1 MIRKPALQDII
12 IIALLCAV
20 VGLTAYTLQ
29 QEQRILA
36 QLETSHAKSS
46 HHNHRDGTLRTP
58 PIVNGTPPEKAT
70 EPIETAERV
79 NPHADD
85 IKRIESDAGVFLSR
99 VAKLILHDEGNRSR
113 PYLDSGG
120 TVTIGVGRSLQ
131 TNGISVAELHA
142 IVDEIDYSV
151 LLQNTDVQNGRVR
164 IGSLALA
171 NKIFVKPLT
180 QHDIQ
185 LLLTDDLKNVAHEA
199 EGVFGETWQKLD
211 MARKEVVV
219 DILFNLG
226 LPHFKQFENFIGAVK
241 QGNWDTAASEL
252 LLSNAA
258 RKNIVRYHR
267 NAVVMQTGDAQY
279 FGL

>member
-1 MIRKPALQDII
+1 MRRIGARDII
-12 IIALLCAV
+12 IIALLLSV
-20 VGLTAYTLQ
+20 VGLAAYTLQ
-29 QEQRILA
+29 TERRILA
-36 QLETSHAKSS
+36 HLDTPP
-46 HHNHRDGTLRTP
+46 P
-58 PIVNGTPPEKAT
+58 PIVSETPPEPTPKTLEAS
-70 EPIETAERV
+70 ESV
-79 NPHADD
+79 NPHADN
-85 IKRIESDAGVFLSR
+85 IKRLEDDAGVFLSR
-99 VAKLILHDEGNRSR
+99 VAKLIIHDEGNRSR

-120 TVTIGVGRSLQ
+120 TVTIGVGRSLE

-151 LLQNTDVQNGRVR
+151 LLANTHVQNGRVR

-171 NKIFVKPLT
+171 NRIFVKPLT

-241 QGNWDTAASEL
+241 QGNWDVAASEL

>member
-1 MIRKPALQDII
+1 MIRKPTLQDII
-12 IIALLCAV
+12 IIPLVAIAV
-20 VGLTAYTLQ
+20 VAIFVYNQKEYGILKQIQSQ
-29 QEQRILA
+29 QAGQEASAPPPTVNDTPSEQ
-36 QLETSHAKSS
+36 
-46 HHNHRDGTLRTP
+46 
-58 PIVNGTPPEKAT
+58 AT

-120 TVTIGVGRSLQ
+120 TVTIGVGRNLE

-142 IVDEIDYSV
+142 IVDEIDYGV
-151 LLQNTDVQNGRVR
+151 LLANTHVQNGRVR

-171 NKIFVKPLT
+171 NRIFVKPLT

-219 DILFNLG
+219 DVLFNLG
-226 LPHFKQFENFIGAVK
+226 LPHFKQFVEFIKAVK
-241 QGNWDTAASEL
+241 AGNWDKAASEL

-267 NAVVMQTGDAQY
+267 NAVVIQTGDAQY

>member
-1 MIRKPALQDII
+1 MRNWKLRMRSRPITIIVMGHFAHRQASTIHRLIQRLQNR
-12 IIALLCAV
+12 LR
-20 VGLTAYTLQ
+20 Q
-29 QEQRILA
+29 Q
-36 QLETSHAKSS
+36 
-46 HHNHRDGTLRTP
+46 P
-58 PIVNGTPPEKAT
+58 
-70 EPIETAERV
+70 RV

-142 IVDEIDYSV
+142 IVDEIDYGV
-151 LLQNTDVQNGRVR
+151 LLAKTHVQNGRVR

-199 EGVFGETWQKLD
+199 EGVFS
-211 MARKEVVV
+211 
-219 DILFNLG
+219 
-226 LPHFKQFENFIGAVK
+226 VK
-241 QGNWDTAASEL
+241 RGRS
-252 LLSNAA
+252 
-258 RKNIVRYHR
+258 
-267 NAVVMQTGDAQY
+267 
-279 FGL
+279 

>member
-1 MIRKPALQDII
+1 MLRKIDARDII
-12 IIALLCAV
+12 IIALLLSV

-29 QEQRILA
+29 TERRILA
-36 QLETSHAKSS
+36 HL
-46 HHNHRDGTLRTP
+46 DTP
-58 PIVNGTPPEKAT
+58 PPPIANETPPEPT
-70 EPIETAERV
+70 PETLETAERV
-79 NPHADD
+79 NNPHADN
-85 IKRIESDAGVFLSR
+85 IKRLEDDAGVLLSR
-99 VAKLILHDEGNRSR
+99 VAKLIIHDEGNRSR

-120 TVTIGVGRSLQ
+120 TVTIGVGRSLE

-151 LLQNTDVQNGRVR
+151 LLANTHVQNGRVR

-171 NKIFVKPLT
+171 NRIFVKPLT